1 MPTITF
7 DNLQDFKSYI
17 LDIDFKDKDEILFN
31 KILKELK
38 ECNLDLKYN
47 LFKSM
52 NLKVWIDTKLAYDN
66 SLDIIKLIKMT
77 KNNNLDVNV
86 LYNNIST
93 LKNNNYLVE
102 NNKSL
107 VENNKFL
114 VKNKVL
120 DISYTRENKFYFPIY
135 QNFKCSGLNDLLN
148 TYENMLEHPKL
159 FPQYKIKFEIDYKT
173 IL

>member
-1 MPTITF
+1 MPTLIF
-7 DNLQDFKSYI
+7 NNIQDFKSYI

-47 LFKSM
+47 LFKYM

-66 SLDIIKLIKMT
+66 SLYIIKLIKMT
-77 KNNNLDVNV
+77 KNKNLDVNV
-86 LYNNIST
+86 LYNNIS
-93 LKNNNYLVE
+93 LLE

-107 VENNKFL
+107 LENNKSL
-114 VKNKVL
+114 LEDKVL
-120 DISYTRENKFYFPIY
+120 DTSYTIENKFYFPIY